1 MLLLSIILIV
11 LLITF
16 ILITRVTSEH
26 QRYVMFNIGKYQG
39 LKGPGLVFKWPWVT
53 IYWLRI
59 TIGDQGELIEDG
71 LGKFKGLE
79 IPIES
84 LEKIKIGSKIRVSGF
99 TENKIQVDLDQSRNV
114 I

>member
-1 MLLLSIILIV
+1 MLLLSIILIVLFQHYFKTFLNFTPLILIV

-26 QRYVMFNIGKYQG
+26 QRYAMFNIGKYQG

-59 TIGDQGELIEDG
+59 TIGDQGE
-71 LGKFKGLE
+71 
-79 IPIES
+79 
-84 LEKIKIGSKIRVSGF
+84 
-99 TENKIQVDLDQSRNV
+99 
-114 I
+114 